1 LIFIKLVIINKK
13 NSLVK
18 IEKDTSN
25 VFEKSKPKKNTN
37 RNGLI

>member
-1 LIFIKLVIINKK
+1 MKISNK

-25 VFEKSKPKKNTN
+25 VFEKSKPKNITN